1 MSIAPLI
8 TFKAGRCD
16 ILDAQDATSRALKI
30 KPLPEP
36 GYLYLYSGDDLT
48 HFCWRKRDQS
58 VHDPE
63 LDLIMVPTD
72 AVFVP
77 YEPDSSQTTA
87 KTNGRIFVLKFT
99 SSSQRYFFWMQSK
112 PQSTN
117 GDPSWFSPR
126 DRKIGKVVNDILQGE
141 EVDAVVSE
149 LTAERD
155 ARRTTDSDGDAMM
168 EDIEEGGPRTLQRGP
183 GSGGAGPDATGGDVR
198 EEGEDSREGG
208 ADGARAASS
217 STPDVSAAVR
227 NLLDS
232 LRDNETLSS
241 GQGQGQRQQRADIA
255 YPYLHHLL
263 PTSITIPLIDDAS
276 DELLES
282 LLSFLP
288 PAVIVLATTS
298 EAAEESQQEPS
309 AAVLEAAKA
318 SLSVDAKRSLLK
330 KVLRSPQFT
339 QALGTLT
346 QALRD
351 GGLPGV
357 ADALG
362 VRVENGGYLPGS
374 QMPLGGGQAVKAF
387 VDGVRKA
394 AKENN
399 K

>member
-1 MSIAPLI
+1 MSIARL
-8 TFKAGRCD
+8 TN
-16 ILDAQDATSRALKI
+16 S
-30 KPLPEP
+30 
-36 GYLYLYSGDDLT
+36 DLT

-208 ADGARAASS
+208 ADGARA
-217 STPDVSAAVR
+217 
-227 NLLDS
+227 
-232 LRDNETLSS
+232 
-241 GQGQGQRQQRADIA
+241 
-255 YPYLHHLL
+255 
-263 PTSITIPLIDDAS
+263 
-276 DELLES
+276 
-282 LLSFLP
+282 
-288 PAVIVLATTS
+288 
-298 EAAEESQQEPS
+298 
-309 AAVLEAAKA
+309 
-318 SLSVDAKRSLLK
+318 
-330 KVLRSPQFT
+330 
-339 QALGTLT
+339 
-346 QALRD
+346 
-351 GGLPGV
+351 
-357 ADALG
+357 
-362 VRVENGGYLPGS
+362 
-374 QMPLGGGQAVKAF
+374 
-387 VDGVRKA
+387 
-394 AKENN
+394 
-399 K
+399 